1 MKKSLQL
8 TREMERSMSLLSILC
23 ISLFH
28 IDASLGPCS
37 SVYLDFHN
45 GTGGEDASDWTR
57 MLFEMYQNF
66 SKKMEWKSQIISA
79 QYEGS
84 GLRSGTL
91 QIDGDNVSSYFA
103 LETGIHRLIRISPFD
118 KNHRRHTSFASVVV
132 TPSIPKEEAPIQ
144 IKKEDLIIEIGP
156 GLGVLTNRLLQEA
169 KYIIAVELDKRMV
182 NILQDRFANNID
194 NKQLEII
201 NDDILKVDLEKMI
214 EEKKKT

>member
-132 TPSIPKEEAPIQ
+132 TPSIPKEESPIQ
-144 IKKEDLIIEIGP
+144 LKKEDLIIERLHSSGP
-156 GLGVLTNRLLQEA
+156 GGQHVNKTESAIRITHIPSGLIVKVLIDN
-169 KYIIAVELDKRMV
+169 IIRNSVNVKEV
-182 NILQDRFANNID
+182 NIRIWILQWIYYY
-194 NKQLEII
+194 QS
-201 NDDILKVDLEKMI
+201 
-214 EEKKKT
+214 